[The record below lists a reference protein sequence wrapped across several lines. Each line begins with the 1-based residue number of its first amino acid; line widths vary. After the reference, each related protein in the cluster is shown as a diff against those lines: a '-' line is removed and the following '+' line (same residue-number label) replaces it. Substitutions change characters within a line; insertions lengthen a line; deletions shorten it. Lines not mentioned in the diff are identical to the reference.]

1 MNQNPYPIEAER
13 YELLSSFREPTE
25 LTRREMLKLLGGGL
39 LVVSV
44 GTHLVVP
51 ASGQRSGG
59 QQQVP
64 QRIAAWIHIGKDGK
78 ILAYTG
84 KTEVGQDIRTS
95 LAQAVAEELSVSAE
109 SISMVMADTD
119 LVPYDQGTFGSRSTP
134 TMSPQLR
141 RAAASTR
148 ELLLS
153 IASEKLR
160 IDKESLYVEGGKV
173 LRVNGS
179 ESVSFADLVS
189 DMTLDRVID
198 DNVPVASASEWKV
211 MGKSQR
217 KLNARDIVTGSHRYS
232 SDIRKPRTLYAKV
245 LRPAALGSTLIS
257 VDTSAAESIPDVH
270 VVKQGDFVAV
280 AAPTARLAEKALL
293 AIKAEWKEATQPSH
307 RDLYNLLRGNSP
319 RREPPPGLRI
329 LDAGYDIAYIA
340 HAPLEPRA
348 AFAETVDGNLTVYT
362 GTQRPFG
369 VKAEIVAALRLPE
382 DRVRV
387 IVPDT
392 GSGYGGKHTG
402 DAAVEAARIAHAIGR
417 PVSLVWTREEEF
429 TFAYF
434 RPAGVIE
441 VRGAVGEDGR
451 IVHWEHDNYNS
462 GGSGIGMPYS
472 VPNPRTQFHQSR
484 SPLRQGSYRTLAA
497 TANNFARESHI
508 DDLAQ
513 SAGLD
518 PLEFRLRNLS
528 NPRLRAVLESVAN
541 QFEWGKESSSSRRG
555 FGMACGTEKGS
566 YVANAVEIEIDR
578 LGDVHVVRA
587 VTAFECG
594 AIVNPD
600 HLKGQVEGCVIMG
613 IGGALFEQIEFE
625 EGRIL
630 TNRFSR
636 YRVPRFEDVP
646 VMETIL
652 LDRKDLPSEGG
663 GETPIIGIAP
673 AIGNAIFAATGK
685 RIRKLPMAPAGVR

>member
-1 MNQNPYPIEAER
+1 MKQNPYPIEAER
-13 YELLSSFREPTE
+13 YELLRSYCEPTE
-25 LTRREMLKLLGGGL
+25 MTRREMLKLLGGGL
-39 LVVSV
+39 LVMSV
-44 GTHLVVP
+44 GTHLVTP
-51 ASGQRSGG
+51 ANGQRTSG

-64 QRIAAWIHIGKDGK
+64 QSIAAWIHIGKDGR

-95 LAQAVAEELSVSAE
+95 LAQAVAEELGVQTE
-109 SISMVMADTD
+109 SISLVMADTD

-141 RAAASTR
+141 RAAAATR
-148 ELLLS
+148 DLLIS

-160 IDKESLYVEGGKV
+160 VDKSSLYLEGGAV
-173 LRVNGS
+173 RRADGS
-179 ESVSFADLVS
+179 QTIAFSDLASEVS
-189 DMTLDRVID
+189 LDRVID
-198 DNVPVASASEWKV
+198 DNVPLTNASEWKV
-211 MGKSQR
+211 MGKPQR
-217 KLNARDIVTGSHRYS
+217 KLNAREIVTGSHRYS
-232 SDIRKPRTLYAKV
+232 SDIRKPGTLYAKV
-245 LRPAALGSTLIS
+245 LRPPSIGATLLS
-257 VDTSAAESIPDVH
+257 VDTSAAESMPDVH

-280 AAPTARLAEKALL
+280 AAPSARLAEKALL
-293 AIKAEWKEATQPSH
+293 AIKAEWNESIQPSN
-307 RDLYNLLRGNSP
+307 RDLYRLLRGTSP
-319 RREPPPGLRI
+319 RREPPAGLKP
-329 LDAGYDIAYIA
+329 LDATYNIAFIA
-340 HAPLEPRA
+340 HAPLETRA
-348 AFAETVDGNLTVYT
+348 AFAETVDGKLVVYT

-402 DAAVEAARIAHAIGR
+402 DAAVEAARITHAIGR

-441 VRGAVGEDGR
+441 VSGAIGDDGK

-462 GGSGIGMPYS
+462 GASGIGIPYS
-472 VPNPRTQFHQSR
+472 VPNPRTQFHQTR

-508 DDLAQ
+508 DDMAQ
-513 SAGLD
+513 SAGID
-518 PLEFRLRNLS
+518 PLEFRLMNLS
-528 NPRLRAVLESVAN
+528 NARLRAVLQSVAN
-541 QFEWGKESSSSRRG
+541 QFAWGKERSSSRRG
-555 FGMACGTEKGS
+555 FGIACGTEKGS

-625 EGRIL
+625 NGKIL

-636 YRVPRFEDVP
+636 YRVPRFVDVP
-646 VMETIL
+646 AMETIL
-652 LDRKDLPSEGG
+652 LDRKDLPSAGG

-673 AIGNAIFAATGK
+673 AIGNAIFASTGN
-685 RIRKLPMAPAGVR
+685 RIRELPMAPAGVR